1 VARFTVIFNRKAGSA
16 ADETSRRTVEA
27 SLARSAL
34 DARIV
39 AVSGSEIEDA
49 AEAAA
54 AAGDAL
60 IAAGGDGTVSTV
72 AGVAVKAGALFGVI
86 PLGTLNH
93 FAKDA
98 GIPLDVDA
106 AVDVLAAGRPV
117 ALDTATVN
125 ARTFVNNASVG
136 VYARLVR
143 ERQIEERHGRGK
155 WTAFAI
161 GLARA
166 WRTDPQITVRLIVD
180 GTPLVRRTPFVL
192 VGNGDYQE
200 AGPGLGRRTS
210 LTAGHLSIYLAP
222 ECGRF
227 EMLRLGLRALAGRL
241 RPDEVT
247 LEEFRACEVT
257 IETRARNAGVATD
270 GELAP
275 IDPPFTCWI
284 RRGTLRTLLPLT

>member
-1 VARFTVIFNRKAGSA
+1 MTGP
-16 ADETSRRTVEA
+16 
-27 SLARSAL
+27 
-34 DARIV
+34 
-39 AVSGSEIEDA
+39 EIHDA

-72 AGVAVKAGALFGVI
+72 AGVAVQAGAVFGVI

-106 AVDVLAAGRPV
+106 AVQVLAAGRLVP
-117 ALDTATVN
+117 LDTGTLN

-136 VYARLVR
+136 VYARIVR
-143 ERQIEERHGRGK
+143 ERQIEEQHGHGK

-161 GLARA
+161 GLMRA

-192 VGNGDYQE
+192 VGNGDYEE
-200 AGPGLGRRTS
+200 AGLGLGRRTS

-222 ECGRF
+222 ECGRL
-227 EMLRLGLRALAGRL
+227 EMLMLGLRAVSGRS
-241 RPDEVT
+241 PADIT

-257 IETRARNAGVATD
+257 IEPGAGAADVATD
-270 GELAP
+270 GEL
-275 IDPPFTCWI
+275 IGVSPPFTCGI
-284 RRGTLRTLLPLT
+284 RRGALRTLLPLT

>member
-1 VARFTVIFNRKAGSA
+1 VARFTVILNRKAGSA
-16 ADETSRRTVEA
+16 AEETTRRAIEA
-27 SLARSAL
+27 SLARAAL

-39 AVSGSEIEDA
+39 PVTGPEIHDA

-72 AGVAVKAGALFGVI
+72 AGAAVKAGATFGVI

-106 AVDVLAAGRPV
+106 AVQMLAAGRLV
-117 ALDTATVN
+117 ALDTGTLN
-125 ARTFVNNASVG
+125 ARTFVNNASIG
-136 VYARLVR
+136 LYARMVH
-143 ERQIEERHGRGK
+143 ERQAEERRGRRK

-161 GLARA
+161 AMARV
-166 WRTDPQITVRLIVD
+166 WRSVPQITVRLTVD
-180 GTPLVRRTPFVL
+180 GRSLVRRTPFVF

-200 AGPGLGRRTS
+200 AGLNLGRRAS

-222 ECGRF
+222 ECGPRD
-227 EMLRLGLRALAGRL
+227 MLMLGLRAVSGRL
-241 RPDEVT
+241 PADIP

-257 IETRARNAGVATD
+257 IEPGARDAEIATD
-270 GELAP
+270 GELMRVR
-275 IDPPFTCWI
+275 PPFTCGI
-284 RRGTLRTLLPLT
+284 RRGALRTLLPPT